1 MNFSSLVVVAL
12 AKLGKEGSKGRY
24 RGHGM
29 GAAWRGVERVI
40 RPMHGEEAGSSDLE

>member
-29 GAAWRGVERVI
+29 AWARRGVAWSELL
-40 RPMHGEEAGSSDLE
+40 DLCMGRKQVLLT